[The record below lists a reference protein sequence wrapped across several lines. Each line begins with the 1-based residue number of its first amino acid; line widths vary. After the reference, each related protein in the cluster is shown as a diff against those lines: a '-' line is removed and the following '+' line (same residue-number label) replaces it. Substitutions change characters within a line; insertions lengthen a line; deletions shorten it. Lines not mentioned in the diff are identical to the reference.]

1 MSVGFRTSIENKIYQ
16 YNQNRPGKY
25 FNETYENSIVVDST
39 MFNTLENSD
48 EKSINEKILN
58 NKDIFNRG
66 FDFKKVEIDSN
77 FPNFI
82 VNNKEKLKKW
92 IL

>member
-1 MSVGFRTSIENKIYQ
+1 MKKVLMK
-16 YNQNRPGKY
+16 
-25 FNETYENSIVVDST
+25 
-39 MFNTLENSD
+39 
-48 EKSINEKILN
+48 KILN